1 MRNKDLLHRCPVYT
15 SIYPTM
21 ADYQMA
27 YLGGTAFK
35 RQARKKRPSEDEK
48 IHVDVITHTVAQ
60 PICRYIVD
68 SVNDLVFEPGI
79 KRNVRFATSEGINL
93 EPDTQDWSELFQLDA
108 DLCNRSLDSVMES
121 IGQMTGIFGHAWVF
135 VDMPKNYE
143 GNLGRPYVCVIN
155 PIDVWDWK
163 FEYYGGRQI
172 LQYVKVKEFEE
183 HDCYY
188 FKCYYLGDAATPSRW
203 ESYRV
208 EKQDNAENDATLID
222 TGDFPAGMSIPGFI
236 AFGRRDPRRNDVGVS
251 DIDNASDAQREHYK
265 LECEAYQSIM
275 FAKTIIRA
283 DAGVKV
289 PAHAGAIVRAIQGQ
303 IEAIKIDTADVAMI
317 IEKQRSLLEELENL
331 IGFGGLR
338 MNRSAIQSGVSIIEE
353 RRTLHKVARSK
364 ARLMEVTEEMLW
376 TFAAR
381 FMGVRWAG
389 EVEYD
394 TNYERSDTNYRL
406 ALMNQAKLLVP
417 QNSVIDGLIARE
429 VVAMLAPPEEVSEY
443 QTMLI
448 DLIDPK
454 FAAADQEEMTELY
467 TRDLGNQVPDKLEK
481 EGPPGDDP
489 TYSGI
494 GTGIIYTGQS
504 SYNPIADQLVGQASG
519 R

>member
-1 MRNKDLLHRCPVYT
+1 
-15 SIYPTM
+15 
-21 ADYQMA
+21 
-27 YLGGTAFK
+27 
-35 RQARKKRPSEDEK
+35 
-48 IHVDVITHTVAQ
+48 
-60 PICRYIVD
+60 
-68 SVNDLVFEPGI
+68 
-79 KRNVRFATSEGINL
+79 
-93 EPDTQDWSELFQLDA
+93 
-108 DLCNRSLDSVMES
+108 
-121 IGQMTGIFGHAWVF
+121 
-135 VDMPKNYE
+135 
-143 GNLGRPYVCVIN
+143 
-155 PIDVWDWK
+155 
-163 FEYYGGRQI
+163 
-172 LQYVKVKEFEE
+172 
-183 HDCYY
+183 
-188 FKCYYLGDAATPSRW
+188 
-203 ESYRV
+203 
-208 EKQDNAENDATLID
+208 
-222 TGDFPAGMSIPGFI
+222 
-236 AFGRRDPRRNDVGVS
+236 
-251 DIDNASDAQREHYK
+251 
-265 LECEAYQSIM
+265 
-275 FAKTIIRA
+275 
-283 DAGVKV
+283 
-289 PAHAGAIVRAIQGQ
+289 
-303 IEAIKIDTADVAMI
+303 
-317 IEKQRSLLEELENL
+317 
-331 IGFGGLR
+331 
-338 MNRSAIQSGVSIIEE
+338 
-353 RRTLHKVARSK
+353 
-364 ARLMEVTEEMLW
+364 MEVTEEMLW